1 MQEGADASKA
11 LVQELADVKKK
22 LLLLAKKKAAEGA
35 AAAKEAEA
43 RASDLAVV
51 KSERDKLMAELT
63 EAQASDNAGCMAR
76 FYRMRS

>member
-1 MQEGADASKA
+1 M
-11 LVQELADVKKK
+11 KKK

-51 KSERDKLMAELT
+51 KAESDKLRAELT

-76 FYRMRS
+76 LHRRMWS